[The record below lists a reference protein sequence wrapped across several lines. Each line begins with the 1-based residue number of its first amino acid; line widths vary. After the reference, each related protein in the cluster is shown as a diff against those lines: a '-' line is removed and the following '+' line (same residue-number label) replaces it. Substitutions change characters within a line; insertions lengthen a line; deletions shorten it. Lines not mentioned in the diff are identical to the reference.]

1 MTRSGPRWFAAGMVG
16 VLVMGLLLLV
26 LATPA
31 LAHEGGSTRGAPTN
45 QVVVATAVAAL
56 LVAMVAVL
64 ARRYRRG
71 GLGPMRALGARA
83 ERASGLPGWASL
95 PVAVTGV
102 SLLVAMFGLY
112 WDVSL
117 HIDRGRD
124 NGPFGTPAHWFI
136 IVGLAGMALAGVI
149 AVVMGAE
156 DPTATSVRLREGWH
170 APVGGLLLLLCGGV
184 ALAGFPL
191 DDVWHSLFGQDVTL
205 WGPTHIQ
212 MIGGASLATLA
223 SWVLV
228 EEGRRHAGPRG
239 GRGRVS
245 PWLVERADV
254 LAGGAFM
261 LGLSTLQAEFD
272 FGVPQFRQLFHPVL
286 IMLAASIGLV
296 AVRVR
301 AGRGGALKAVLFF
314 LAARAALAV
323 LIAGGLGRSTPHFP
337 LYLVEAG
344 LVELAAV
351 RFGTDRQVAFGLW
364 AGVLIGTVGLAS
376 EWAWSHVW
384 MPLPWHASLW
394 PGAGLLGLAAAV
406 AGGVIGATIGRALM
420 PPDVPRQRVPVVLPA
435 AAWLVA
441 LSVLWFPLP
450 MTAHTDWR
458 AAVSLRPAG
467 NGWATASVRL
477 EPPGAAKGAN
487 WFDVTAWQ
495 GARGGRGG
503 LVVSP
508 LSPAG
513 PGSYRTTDPFPVSGR
528 WKSLLRLQVGS
539 SLEAVPIYLPAD
551 PEIPAPGV
559 PAPPRFVR
567 PFEPDKNI
575 LQREAVGGSRL
586 LQRVAYGLLGALGA
600 AWLIAL
606 GWGLRRLDRRAAAA
620 PDARLAAPRHAA

>member
-1 MTRSGPRWFAAGMVG
+1 MG
-16 VLVMGLLLLV
+16 VLPVV
-26 LATPA
+26 RATPA
-31 LAHEGGSTRGAPTN
+31 LAHEGSSTRGAPTN
-45 QVVVATAVAAL
+45 QVVIATAVAAV
-56 LVAMVAVL
+56 LVAMVALL

-71 GLGPMRALGARA
+71 GLGPVRALGARA
-83 ERASGLPGWASL
+83 ERASGLPGWVAL
-95 PVAVTGV
+95 PVAATGV
-102 SLLVAMFGLY
+102 SLLVAMFGFY

-136 IVGLAGMALAGVI
+136 IVGLAGMALAGVM

-156 DPTATSVRLREGWH
+156 DRTDTSVRLREGWH
-170 APVGGLLLLLCGGV
+170 APVGGLLLLLCGGI

-228 EEGRRHAGPRG
+228 EEGRREAGPRAG
-239 GRGRVS
+239 IGRVS
-245 PWLVERADV
+245 RWLVAHADV
-254 LAGGAFM
+254 LAGGAFL

-296 AVRVR
+296 AARIR
-301 AGRGGALKAVLFF
+301 AGRGGALKAALFF

-337 LYLVEAG
+337 LYLAEAG
-344 LVELAAV
+344 LVELAAL
-351 RFGTDRQVAFGLW
+351 RFDTDRQVAFGLW
-364 AGVLIGTVGLAS
+364 AGALIGTVGLAA
-376 EWAWSHVW
+376 EWGWSHVW
-384 MPLPWHASLW
+384 MPLPWHAPLW
-394 PGAGLLGLAAAV
+394 PEAGLLGGGAAV

-420 PPDVPRQRVPVVLPA
+420 PPDVPRQRAPLGLPA
-435 AAWLVA
+435 AAWAVA
-441 LSVLWFPLP
+441 LFVLWFPLP
-450 MTAHTDWR
+450 MTAHTGWR

-467 NGWATASVRL
+467 NGWATASVRVD
-477 EPPGAAKGAN
+477 PPDAAKGAN

-495 GARGGRGG
+495 GAGGGSGG

-513 PGSYRTTDPFPVSGR
+513 RGRYRTTDPFPVSGG

-539 SLEAVPIYLPAD
+539 SLQAVPIYLPAD
-551 PEIPAPGV
+551 PAIPAPGV
-559 PAPPRFVR
+559 PARPRFVR
-567 PFEPDKNI
+567 PFEPDKRI

-586 LQRVAYGLLGALGA
+586 LQRLAYGLVAALA
-600 AWLIAL
+600 VAWLVAM
-606 GWGLRRLDRRAAAA
+606 GWGLRRLDRRLVAA
-620 PDARLAAPRHAA
+620 PEARVAAPRHAA